1 MKRLHVHV
9 TVRDLAES
17 IQFYSTMFGID
28 PDVTE
33 SDYAKWMLDDPRVN
47 FAISER
53 CGKTPGID
61 HLGIQVDEDSELNE
75 IAERLQKA
83 EQPIVE
89 QKNANC
95 CYAQGDKAWAA
106 DPQGVTW
113 ETFRTFGNI
122 TVYGEDRIDRQA
134 LTDTASGDACC
145 ERPAVGDD

>member
-9 TVRDLAES
+9 TVRDLSES
-17 IQFYSTMFGID
+17 IQFYSTMFGVD

-61 HLGIQVDEDSELNE
+61 HLGIQVDEDSELTE
-75 IAERLQKA
+75 IAERLQRA
-83 EQPIVE
+83 ERPIVE
-89 QKNANC
+89 QKSADC
-95 CYAQGDKAWAA
+95 CYAISDKAWAA

-113 ETFRTFGNI
+113 ETFRTFGNT
-122 TVYGEDRIDRQA
+122 TVYGEDQIDRAA
-134 LTDTASGDACC
+134 LTDAATGDACC
-145 ERPAVGDD
+145 ARPAVPGD